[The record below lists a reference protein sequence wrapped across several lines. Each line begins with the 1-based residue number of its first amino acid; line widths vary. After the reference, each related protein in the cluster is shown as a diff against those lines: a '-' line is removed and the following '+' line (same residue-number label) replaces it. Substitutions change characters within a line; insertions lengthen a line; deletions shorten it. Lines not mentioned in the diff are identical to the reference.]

1 MCVSVCVSIY
11 SLWLY
16 SLVLYAIENTLDLL
30 QFVSWQMLLQ
40 ALI

>member
-1 MCVSVCVSIY
+1 MCVYVCVSIY

-16 SLVLYAIENTLDLL
+16 SLLFHAIENTFDLL